1 MAYKISIESLY
12 LLLLY
17 NNKFKQMKPSF
28 FFLLTLCTAFA
39 SDPIWEPPLD
49 PLPNEEWESD
59 SVDLGNGGD
68 RTFYLLT
75 KCKNCNI
82 PPPLIMWLA
91 GGPGGSSIPASY
103 LEVGPY
109 LFNTSYQ
116 LHKNPWAWTNHVDVM
131 FVDNPVGV
139 PFSIARDSTT
149 LCRNE
154 TCVARNLY
162 VLLSKFIHAHPEYR
176 KRPFYLAGESYA
188 GHYIPAFGKY
198 LIKAKNPDIN
208 FVGAAVGN
216 GMIDTYIQ
224 NPYIPDFLHKNHNI
238 SEVGYV
244 LLKTAHLLCNSAKGI
259 ELFQRACDFIAIITA
274 QWLKIPDPYDIK
286 GDGKIIVC
294 IVKIFGLYIIYLED
308 ESWLCL
314 FISMSLVVIFF
325 RAITFLWH
333 EAKAL
338 TNPKPHYIIG
348 QVVNEQQLE
357 TQRMKD
363 SQRHSISQC
372 IIDFCL
378 LKKHTQSKRIL
389 VKSFIRIRRTSI
401 FNQYNKRDIILQE
414 LKPKNFYNKRLT
426 ILKYENQLNESSH
439 CCLCISI
446 SWSH

>member
-286 GDGKIIVC
+286 GDGKSDPVYLQRFIQFINSTHVKRLFGVENQSYATGSHKVAVAMYGDISFSLSENIGYCIENGKKFIFWFGADDMVC
-294 IVKIFGLYIIYLED
+294 QWIGGLNTLLKLPWSGNEGFRQALE
-308 ESWLCL
+308 EEWRS
-314 FISMSLVVIFF
+314 
-325 RAITFLWH
+325 R
-333 EAKAL
+333 E
-338 TNPKPHYIIG
+338 G
-348 QVVNEQQLE
+348 QVLGS
-357 TQRMKD
+357 MKTY
-363 SQRHSISQC
+363 
-372 IIDFCL
+372 
-378 LKKHTQSKRIL
+378 K
-389 VKSFIRIRRTSI
+389 
-401 FNQYNKRDIILQE
+401 E
-414 LKPKNFYNKRLT
+414 LKFIKIYNAGHGIVMKQPQAL
-426 ILKYENQLNESSH
+426 YEMLFELLSY
-439 CCLCISI
+439 
-446 SWSH
+446 